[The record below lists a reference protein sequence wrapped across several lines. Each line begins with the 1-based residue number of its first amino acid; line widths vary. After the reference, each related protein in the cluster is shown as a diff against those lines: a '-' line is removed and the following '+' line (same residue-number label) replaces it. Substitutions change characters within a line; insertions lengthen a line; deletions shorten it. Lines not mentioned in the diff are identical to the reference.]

1 MVLKELKLNN
11 FRNFPKRTV
20 KFAPGASL
28 LFGENGSGKSNLLE
42 AIYLLATGSSLR
54 AQSETELIAE
64 GSPVATILGRVGSD
78 ELPPVQTLPP
88 LPFGGHSRRP
98 GELLLEISLA
108 RSALPTTVKALVQR
122 RFKVN
127 GVARR
132 RRDFAGKL
140 RAVLFNPESLGLV
153 TDPPSYR
160 RNYLNLVLSQS
171 SDGYLLALGLYNKAV
186 LNRNRLLYQIDNGFA
201 KITELDYWEGVICQN
216 STIVC
221 DGRSS
226 LITKINAY
234 LRANYSKF
242 MPEASFGI
250 NYTPNRL
257 SPDKF
262 NEYREREIRAGRTL
276 IGPHRDDFRI
286 IKTQIDTDK
295 ETDLHR
301 YGSRGEQRLAVFA
314 LKIAEW
320 FYLEKLG
327 GKPVLLLDDIF
338 SELDDRH
345 REIVFGSLGF
355 GQVITSTAEK
365 QLAESF
371 TGRATLINLQ

>member
-1 MVLKELKLNN
+1 MTITELKLQH
-11 FRNFPKRTV
+11 FRNFPKRTI
-20 KFAPGASL
+20 KFALGTSL

-54 AQSETELIAE
+54 AQSEAELVAE
-64 GSPVATILGRVGSD
+64 GSLVATISCRVGSD

-88 LPFGGHSRRP
+88 LPSGGHPSRP
-98 GELLLEISLA
+98 EELLLEISLA
-108 RSALPTTVKALVQR
+108 RVAPATTANALVKR

-132 RRDFAGKL
+132 RMDFAGKL

-153 TDPPSYR
+153 TDSPSYR

-171 SDGYLLALGLYNKAV
+171 SDGYLLALGLYNKAI

-201 KITELDYWEGVICQN
+201 KRTELDYWEGVLCQN

-226 LITKINAY
+226 LISQINDY

-242 MPEASFGI
+242 MPEAYFTI

-257 SPDKF
+257 SPERFK
-262 NEYREREIRAGRTL
+262 EYREREIQAGRTL

-286 IKTQIDTDK
+286 IKTQIRTDS
-295 ETDLHR
+295 ETDLHK

-338 SELDDRH
+338 SELDDSH

-355 GQVITSTAEK
+355 GQVIMSTAEK
-365 QLAESF
+365 QLAASLE
-371 TGRATLINLQ
+371 GRVTIINLR